1 MPKNRVEF
9 SLDAMSESDTT
20 QKTPREADIIAS
32 PPFGSGS
39 PFDPKEPLRVSRR
52 RVWLGIVILI
62 IGLAVGFS
70 APAFPTAKLW
80 LGAIGLL
87 LVVASFCILGLYRVR
102 SGRGRDLR
110 KLYAHQTHLTNR

>member
-1 MPKNRVEF
+1 MTF
-9 SLDAMSESDTT
+9 
-20 QKTPREADIIAS
+20 REEMLYHQMADIIAP
-32 PPFGSGS
+32 PPFGSGP

-70 APAFPTAKLW
+70 APTFPIAKLW

-87 LVVASFCILGLYRVR
+87 LVIGGFWILGLHRPR
-102 SGRGRDLR
+102 SGARRDPR